1 VKRGATNVLDQYDFE
16 VLRTW
21 KVRGA
26 ILCETTTGIYI
37 LKEYNGRSEKLPIQN
52 ILLEEVCKHGF
63 EQVEML
69 IRNKEG
75 LFVTTEPDGSKYV
88 IKTYVEGQ
96 ECDVSNMDYCKKTME
111 FLGKYHNAVRSIP
124 KEKLENAEI
133 SLQVASM
140 EEEFEKHN
148 RELKKVRRFLREKGQ
163 KNDFE
168 HFLLQ
173 TYDGFLEQAVN
184 ITEIVKAKK
193 DTLDER
199 IPCHGDFQY
208 HNILFIDNQP
218 FFINFEKCI
227 WDNATRDICYFLRK
241 ILEKHD
247 WSIKIGEELLNAY
260 EQVRPLSEAEHKQM
274 YYRFLYPE
282 KFWKIV
288 NFYYNNGKAFIPWKT
303 AEKLENILRQ
313 EAQKQDFIKV
323 VLCR

>member
-1 VKRGATNVLDQYDFE
+1 MNDRALSLLEKYDIE
-16 VLRTW
+16 VLRT
-21 KVRGA
+21 KKGRGA
-26 ILCETTTGIYI
+26 FICDTKQGCLTLKEYGGNPEKLMLQQQILQRISEIGLVRTEEILPTKENLLYVQDTDGTKYI
-37 LKEYNGRSEKLPIQN
+37 LKTYFEGCECN
-52 ILLEEVCKHGF
+52 IYDLKECVEVMQLLARLHHCMEDT
-63 EQVEML
+63 L
-69 IRNKEG
+69 
-75 LFVTTEPDGSKYV
+75 TEPV
-88 IKTYVEGQ
+88 
-96 ECDVSNMDYCKKTME
+96 
-111 FLGKYHNAVRSIP
+111 
-124 KEKLENAEI
+124 LELAPF
-133 SLQVASM
+133 SLLR
-140 EEEFEKHN
+140 EYEKHN
-148 RELKKVRRFLREKGQ
+148 RELTRVWSYLKKKGQ
-163 KNDFE
+163 KQTFE
-168 HFLLQ
+168 RRLLSWMEYYVNQ
-173 TYDGFLEQAVN
+173 SRDVTEQWRILEN
-184 ITEIVKAKK
+184 GDNTSY
-193 DTLDER
+193 
-199 IPCHGDFQY
+199 CHGDFQY